1 MKCAALI
8 SAGLMLWSGPNQD
21 EPLRLRSD
29 LVLVPVSVLDSS
41 GRSIRSLKAA
51 DFAIYEDGV
60 KQAISHFESG
70 EAPFLLILLLDI
82 SGSTSQDMELIKR
95 AAKGFLAELG
105 SRDKV
110 AVIAFGKE
118 VRMIANINSSVF
130 QAEAAI
136 EALQLPAPAGSHRF
150 SSNTGTSFY
159 DALYL
164 AARKCAE
171 SRFEGRRAIVCLS
184 DGVDSTSRLGYAD
197 AARAIEEADASVHF
211 LALSTEQ
218 ATLDGLLR
226 DPDDPN
232 YINFSRG
239 QINRYYD
246 EYDPDSPERFLSPR
260 EMPPWLRRKINA
272 GLYQI
277 ARRQMQNLAER
288 TGGQVYEARSLSD
301 LLGLSRQIAEEL
313 RAQYLIGYY
322 PSREAR
328 DGRWHAIRVE
338 VNREGARIRAR
349 SGYWSLQ

>member
-1 MKCAALI
+1 LI
-8 SAGLMLWSGPNQD
+8 IAGLLLGGGLGQD
-21 EPLRLRSD
+21 EPLKLRSD
-29 LVLVPVSVLDSS
+29 LVLVPVSVVDGH
-41 GRSIRSLKAA
+41 GRSIRSLKAS

-60 KQAISHFESG
+60 KQVISHFESG

-82 SGSTSQDMELIKR
+82 SGSTSQDIELIKR

-105 SRDKV
+105 RRDKV
-110 AVIAFGKE
+110 AVIAFGRE
-118 VRMIANINSSVF
+118 VRMIANLDSSVF

-136 EALQLPAPAGSHRF
+136 DGLELPAPTGSHRF

-159 DALYL
+159 DALYA
-164 AARKCAE
+164 AARECAR
-171 SRFEGRRAIVCLS
+171 SRFEGRKAIVCLS

-197 AARAIEEADASVHF
+197 AARAVEESDALVHF
-211 LALSTEQ
+211 LALDTEQ
-218 ATLDGLLR
+218 AALDGLLR

-232 YINFSRG
+232 YINFSQG

-246 EYDPDSPERFLSPR
+246 EYDPDSPERFLPTR
-260 EMPPWLRRKINA
+260 RMPPWLRRKINA

-288 TGGQVYEARSLSD
+288 TGGQVYDVRSLSD
-301 LLGLSRQIAEEL
+301 LSGVYRHIAEQL

-338 VNREGARIRAR
+338 VNREGARVRAR